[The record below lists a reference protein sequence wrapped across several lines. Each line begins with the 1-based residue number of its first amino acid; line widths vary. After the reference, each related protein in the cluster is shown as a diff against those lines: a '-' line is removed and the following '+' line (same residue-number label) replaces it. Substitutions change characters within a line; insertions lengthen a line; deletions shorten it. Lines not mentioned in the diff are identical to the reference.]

1 MPFSIKRNK
10 NIAESSIHVSM
21 ASRHKKGPVV
31 SGLFLPSAYAR
42 RPASI
47 GHVLS
52 IQQYLPLTTLI
63 SIQSHLIA
71 CFWHVLALFARNK
84 NTAESSPGRLTER
97 TSIPPRLQPAS
108 PAGVTSNRLLWS
120 DTRSRIPVF
129 RPLPLSRG
137 APTKKA
143 R

>member
-84 NTAESSPGRLTER
+84 NTAESSPADLPNEHPYRRDCSRHRQQEEQATACSGLIRDPGSRHSDRCRCPE
-97 TSIPPRLQPAS
+97 PPQQKKPA
-108 PAGVTSNRLLWS
+108 
-120 DTRSRIPVF
+120 
-129 RPLPLSRG
+129 
-137 APTKKA
+137 
-143 R
+143 